1 MRSHESH
8 TPFVWVSL
16 CSEMCSSHGESM
28 CAKLIWTQLFALN
41 LWHQLTIEVARVC
54 SLFSFSPPS
63 FQFLLSSFPFS
74 PSLPSFPPSYPSLP
88 SMWIIDLFVL
98 FYYFLDGFPGL
109 KSPLY
114 NSKSK
119 DLYFEQV
126 CFHNNIYRLQTCTD
140 FEFFIIPH
148 KPHCSPLF
156 Q

>member
-1 MRSHESH
+1 MYQANLDTVVCLELVTPVDNRSG
-8 TPFVWVSL
+8 T
-16 CSEMCSSHGESM
+16 C
-28 CAKLIWTQLFALN
+28 LFLVFF
-41 LWHQLTIEVARVC
+41 L
-54 SLFSFSPPS
+54 PS
-63 FQFLLSSFPFS
+63 FLPVPSFLLPLLSL
-74 PSLPSFPPSYPSLP
+74 PSLLPSFPPSYPSLP

-126 CFHNNIYRLQTCTD
+126 CFRNNIYRLQTCTD